1 MKEDLK
7 TRPDNLDSL
16 SAAKYLGISEQR
28 LWRHVR
34 KGRLTP
40 CGVTPNCWL
49 FSRKE
54 LDDVLKPYYKKSSKY
69 RCIAGFI
76 YVAIAAVGLALSIY
90 LSLNCRS
97 ESVMNRLFFCFCGS
111 LLGVGFRALWLT
123 QFPLP
128 LPRFEY
134 TFFYLAFSVVLCIA
148 AYVAAELI
156 AKPNDAVHFFATALV
171 IAFMFGFLIHPE
183 FWPLPSW
190 IRTRS

>member
-16 SAAKYLGISEQR
+16 SAAKYFGISEQR

-34 KGRLTP
+34 EGRLTP
-40 CGVTPNCWL
+40 CRVAPNCWL
-49 FSRKE
+49 FSQKE
-54 LDDVLKPYYKKSSKY
+54 LDDVLKPYYNKSSKC
-69 RCIAGFI
+69 RRIAGFI
-76 YVAIAAVGLALSIY
+76 YITVAAVGLTLSIY
-90 LSLNCRS
+90 LALNCKS
-97 ESVMNRLFFCFCGS
+97 ESVMDRLLFCFCGS

-123 QFPLP
+123 QLP
-128 LPRFEY
+128 LPTPRPEY
-134 TFFYLAFSVVLCIA
+134 KFFYWAFSLPLGIP

-156 AKPNDAVHFFATALV
+156 AKPNDTVHFFATALV
-171 IAFMFGFLIHPE
+171 IAFIFGFLIHPE